1 MRVQRLAT
9 VPVFA
14 ETLTVLG
21 PYLPHHWSEWPNI
34 LDLVL
39 WVPKQHVYQVS
50 LKSET
55 VGFNSLGD
63 LTQNDPKAIF
73 LSPVLCVV
81 RLFRS
86 ELLFLMAVPYSFLF
100 PCHVL

>member
-9 VPVFA
+9 APVFA
-14 ETLTVLG
+14 ETLKVWGAISPTPLVR
-21 PYLPHHWSEWPNI
+21 

-55 VGFNSLGD
+55 VGLLNSLGD
-63 LTQNDPKAIF
+63 LTQNDPKV
-73 LSPVLCVV
+73 LS
-81 RLFRS
+81 
-86 ELLFLMAVPYSFLF
+86 YI
-100 PCHVL
+100 